1 MTLGSDNKTVYRTS
15 LKAANS
21 LNISLIWGYKIKL
34 WQKKKIGSYND
45 NQETLVKEAIDVND
59 QIEKLLRNVL
69 HEELNPI
76 RLKLEQIDNT
86 TKNNFK
92 EVHER
97 LDRIEHKID
106 RVEENQPADILAM
119 LTGISKCNC

>member
-1 MTLGSDNKTVYRTS
+1 M
-15 LKAANS
+15 
-21 LNISLIWGYKIKL
+21 
-34 WQKKKIGSYND
+34 
-45 NQETLVKEAIDVND
+45 ND

>member
-15 LKAANS
+15 LKAAS

-34 WQKKKIGSYND
+34 WKKKKIGSYND
-45 NQETLVKEAIDVND
+45 NQGTLVKEAIDVND